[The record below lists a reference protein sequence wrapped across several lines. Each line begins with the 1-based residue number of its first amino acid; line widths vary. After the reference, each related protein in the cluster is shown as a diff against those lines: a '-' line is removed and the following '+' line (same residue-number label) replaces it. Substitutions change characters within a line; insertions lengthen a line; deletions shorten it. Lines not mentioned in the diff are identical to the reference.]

1 MNIKQSILIRVR
13 VVFILIA
20 LAAAAIPYQIGKLQ
34 FKEGDQ
40 WRKKAETINFQY
52 REVPAT
58 RGNIYAGDGSLL
70 ATSLP
75 FYRVAIDPTMAKG
88 SLFNAGLDSL
98 SRKLSAFY
106 KDKSAS
112 SYKRMIND
120 ARLDN
125 KRYLV
130 VNRKQI
136 GYQGM
141 QEMSNWPIFRA
152 GRLGGGVIFEKVEKR
167 YQPFKSL
174 ASRTVGFINE
184 DDYGAGIE
192 YSFNSQ
198 LKGKDGKALFQRL
211 AGGSWKPV
219 FDAEDVKPENGYD
232 VYTTLD
238 VNIQDVAETALLRQL
253 VDREAE
259 FGSVIVMEVKTGQ
272 IKAISN
278 LQRNKSGNGY
288 GENYNFAIGDQGNT
302 EPGSTFKLLSMLALL
317 EENNISLNDK
327 VETGNGVHMFY
338 NRAMRDAKNGG
349 YGTITVREA
358 FEKSSNVAISK
369 LVDQYFG
376 ASPSKFMAYIEKAGL
391 NEPFDFQLV
400 GEGKPFFKKPG
411 TKTWYGTSLA
421 WISIGYESKLNPLHT
436 LALYNA
442 VANNGKMVKP
452 YIIKGISK
460 GNQIQESFQPEVIRN
475 QIASEKTIK
484 QLQELL
490 EGVVSNGTAKNISNT
505 DYKIAGKTG
514 TAQKL
519 VNGAYTKKYY
529 TSFAGYFPADR
540 PKYSMII
547 VIDSPNGFGAY
558 GGDVSAPVF
567 KEIADRIYALDL
579 ELNPGSKL
587 TMVAAAAED
596 RGLPYIQAGKVEEL
610 QEIFNEFG
618 LKSNTMNSEEW
629 VKTVASDTGV
639 KLQINDTD
647 KAIVPDV
654 SGLPLRDALFI
665 LENKGL
671 QVNYSGRG
679 RVKAQ
684 SLLPGTKLSPN
695 ATINLVLG

>member
-1 MNIKQSILIRVR
+1 
-13 VVFILIA
+13 
-20 LAAAAIPYQIGKLQ
+20 
-34 FKEGDQ
+34 
-40 WRKKAETINFQY
+40 
-52 REVPAT
+52 
-58 RGNIYAGDGSLL
+58 
-70 ATSLP
+70 
-75 FYRVAIDPTMAKG
+75 
-88 SLFNAGLDSL
+88 
-98 SRKLSAFY
+98 
-106 KDKSAS
+106 
-112 SYKRMIND
+112 
-120 ARLDN
+120 
-125 KRYLV
+125 
-130 VNRKQI
+130 
-136 GYQGM
+136 
-141 QEMSNWPIFRA
+141 
-152 GRLGGGVIFEKVEKR
+152 
-167 YQPFKSL
+167 
-174 ASRTVGFINE
+174 
-184 DDYGAGIE
+184 
-192 YSFNSQ
+192 
-198 LKGKDGKALFQRL
+198 
-211 AGGSWKPV
+211 
-219 FDAEDVKPENGYD
+219 
-232 VYTTLD
+232 
-238 VNIQDVAETALLRQL
+238 
-253 VDREAE
+253 
-259 FGSVIVMEVKTGQ
+259 
-272 IKAISN
+272 
-278 LQRNKSGNGY
+278 
-288 GENYNFAIGDQGNT
+288 
-302 EPGSTFKLLSMLALL
+302 
-317 EENNISLNDK
+317 
-327 VETGNGVHMFY
+327 
-338 NRAMRDAKNGG
+338 MRDAKNGG

-369 LVDQYFG
+369 LVDRYFG
-376 ASPSKFMAYIEKAGL
+376 SSPSKFMAYIEKAGL
-391 NEPFDFQLV
+391 SEPFDFQLV

-411 TKTWYGTSLA
+411 TKTWYGTSLP

-452 YIIKGISK
+452 YIITSISK
-460 GNQIQESFQPEVIRN
+460 GNQIQESFQPEVLRN

-490 EGVVSNGTAKNISNT
+490 EGVVSHGTARNISNA

-519 VNGAYTKKYY
+519 INGAYTKKYY

-547 VIDSPNGFGAY
+547 VIDSPNGLAAY

-579 ELNPGSKL
+579 ELNPGSKQ

-610 QEIFNEFG
+610 QEIFDEFG

-629 VKTVASDTGV
+629 VTTVASDTSV

-671 QVNYSGRG
+671 QVNYSGKG

-684 SLLPGTKLSPN
+684 SLVPGTKLSPN

>member
-1 MNIKQSILIRVR
+1 MNVKQSILIRVR

-20 LAAAAIPYQIGKLQ
+20 LAAAAIPYRIGQLQ

-75 FYRVAIDPTMAKG
+75 FYRVAIDPTIAKG
-88 SLFNAGLDSL
+88 NLFIAGLDSL
-98 SRKLSAFY
+98 SKKLSAFY

-112 SYKRMIND
+112 AYKRMIKD

-174 ASRTVGFINE
+174 ASRTVGFINA

-219 FDAEDVKPENGYD
+219 FDAEDVKPENGLD

-253 VDREAE
+253 IDREAE

-369 LVDQYFG
+369 LVDRYFG
-376 ASPSKFMAYIEKAGL
+376 SSPSKFMAYIEKAGL
-391 NEPFDFQLV
+391 SEPFDFQLV

-411 TKTWYGTSLA
+411 TKTWYGTSLP

-452 YIIKGISK
+452 YIITSISK
-460 GNQIQESFQPEVIRN
+460 GNQIQESFQPEVLRN

-490 EGVVSNGTAKNISNT
+490 EGVVSHGTARNISNA

-519 VNGAYTKKYY
+519 INGAYTKKYY

-547 VIDSPNGFGAY
+547 VIDSPNGLAAY

-579 ELNPGSKL
+579 ELNPGSKQ

-610 QEIFNEFG
+610 QEIFDEFG

-629 VKTVASDTGV
+629 VTTVASDTSV

-671 QVNYSGRG
+671 QVNYSGKG

-684 SLLPGTKLSPN
+684 SLVPGTKLSPN

>member
-1 MNIKQSILIRVR
+1 VNVKQSILIRVR

-20 LAAAAIPYQIGKLQ
+20 LTAAAIPYRITKLQ
-34 FKEGDQ
+34 LKDGDI
-40 WRKKAETINFQY
+40 WREKAETINFQY

-75 FYRVAIDPTMAKG
+75 FYRIAIDPTIAKND
-88 SLFNAGLDSL
+88 LFNSGIDSL
-98 SRKLSAFY
+98 ANKLSAFY
-106 KDKSAS
+106 KDKSAAA
-112 SYKRMIND
+112 YKRMIKD

-130 VNRKQI
+130 LNRKQV

-141 QEMSNWPIFRA
+141 QVMAKWPIFRE

-167 YQPFKSL
+167 YRPFNSL
-174 ASRTVGFINE
+174 ASRTVGFLNE
-184 DDYGAGIE
+184 DEYGAGIE
-192 YSFNSQ
+192 YSFNSY
-198 LKGKDGKALFQRL
+198 LKGTDGKALFQRL

-219 FDAEDVKPENGYD
+219 FDAEDVKPEDGYD
-232 VYTTLD
+232 VITTLD

-253 VDREAE
+253 IDRNAA

-317 EENNISLNDK
+317 EENKISLDDK
-327 VETGNGVHMFY
+327 VETGNGVHLFY

-349 YGTITVREA
+349 YGTLTVREG

-376 ASPSKFMAYIEKAGL
+376 SSPSKFMAYIEKAGL
-391 NEPFDFQLV
+391 NQPLGFQLA

-411 TKTWYGTSLA
+411 AKDWYGTSLP

-442 VANNGKMVKP
+442 VANGGKMMKP
-452 YIIKGISK
+452 YLVKAISK
-460 GNQIQESFQPEVIRN
+460 GNAIQESYEPEIMRK

-490 EGVVSNGTAKNISNT
+490 EGVVSRGTAKNIANA

-519 VNGAYTKKYY
+519 INGQYTKKYY
-529 TSFAGYFPADR
+529 TSFAGYFPADN
-540 PKYSMII
+540 PKYSMIV
-547 VIDSPNGFGAY
+547 VIDSPEGFAAY

-579 ELNPGSKL
+579 DLNPGSKERL
-587 TMVAAAAED
+587 AQLEEL
-596 RGLPYIQAGKVEEL
+596 GSPYVQAGKAEEL
-610 QEIFNEFG
+610 QEIFTELG
-618 LKSNTMNSEEW
+618 LKASAMNEEEW
-629 VKTVASDTGV
+629 VKTVSSGSNV
-639 KLQINDTD
+639 QMQINDTD
-647 KAIVPDV
+647 KPIVPDV
-654 SGLPLRDALFI
+654 SGLSLRDALFI

-671 QVNYSGRG
+671 QVNYSGKG

-684 SLLPGTKLSPN
+684 SIAPGTQLVGN
-695 ATINLVLG
+695 VTINLVLG

>member
-1 MNIKQSILIRVR
+1 VI
-13 VVFILIA
+13 FILIA

-34 FKEGDQ
+34 FQEGDQ

-75 FYRVAIDPTMAKG
+75 FYRVAIDPTMAKDN
-88 SLFNAGLDSL
+88 LFNKSLDSL
-98 SRKLSAFY
+98 AGKLSAFY
-106 KDKSAS
+106 KDKSTS
-112 SYKRMIND
+112 SYKRKIKD

-130 VNRKQI
+130 LNRKQI
-136 GYQGM
+136 GYQEM
-141 QEMSNWPIFRA
+141 QEMAKWPLFRE

-174 ASRTVGFINE
+174 ARRTIGFTNE
-184 DDYGAGIE
+184 DEYGAGIE

-198 LKGKDGKALFQRL
+198 LKGKDGRALFQRL
-211 AGGSWKPV
+211 SGGSWKPV
-219 FDAEDVKPENGYD
+219 FDAEYVKPENGFD
-232 VYTTLD
+232 VHTTLD
-238 VNIQDVAETALLRQL
+238 VNIQDVAETALL
-253 VDREAE
+253 DRLIERKAE
-259 FGSVIVMEVKTGQ
+259 FGSVIVMEVGTGQ

-278 LQRNKSGNGY
+278 LQRNKNGKGY

-317 EENNISLNDK
+317 EENTISLNDK
-327 VETGNGVHMFY
+327 VDTGNGVHMFY

-358 FEKSSNVAISK
+358 FEKSSNVGISK
-369 LVDQYFG
+369 LVDKYFG
-376 ASPSKFMAYIEKAGL
+376 SSPSKFMAYIQKVGL
-391 NEPFDFQLV
+391 NEPFNFQLA

-411 TKTWYGTSLA
+411 TKNWYGTSLA
-421 WISIGYESKLNPLHT
+421 WTSIGYEIKLNPLHT

-442 VANNGKMVKP
+442 VANKGTMVKP
-452 YIIKGISK
+452 YLIKAISN
-460 GNQIQESFQPEVIRN
+460 GNKIQESFQPEVIRS
-475 QIASEKTIK
+475 QIASEKTIQ

-490 EGVVSNGTAKNISNT
+490 EGVVTSGTAKNIANT

-519 VNGAYTKKYY
+519 INGAYTKKYY
-529 TSFAGYFPADR
+529 TSFVGYFPADR

-547 VIDSPNGFGAY
+547 VIDSPNGFAAY
-558 GGDVSAPVF
+558 GGDVCAPVF
-567 KEIADRIYALDL
+567 KEIADKIYALDM
-579 ELNPGSKL
+579 ELNPGSQK
-587 TMVAAAAED
+587 TFIATAEQD
-596 RGLPYIQAGKVEEL
+596 WGLPHFEAGKAEEL
-610 QEIFNEFG
+610 QQIFEELG
-618 LKSNTMNSEEW
+618 LKTDSINPEEW
-629 VKTVASDTGV
+629 VKTVASDGKV
-639 KLQINDTD
+639 MLQVNDTD

-654 SGLPLRDALFI
+654 SGLALRDALFI

-671 QVNYSGRG
+671 HVNYSGKG

-684 SLLPGTKLSPN
+684 SLVPGSKLSPN

>member
-1 MNIKQSILIRVR
+1 MNVKQSILIRVR

-34 FKEGDQ
+34 FKEGDI
-40 WRKKAETINFQY
+40 WREKAETINFQY

-75 FYRVAIDPTMAKG
+75 FYRVAIDPTIAK
-88 SLFNAGLDSL
+88 SDVFNAGLDSL
-98 SRKLSAFY
+98 ANRLSAYY
-106 KDKSAS
+106 KDKSAAA
-112 SYKRMIND
+112 YKRMIKD

-130 VNRKQI
+130 LNRKQI

-141 QEMSNWPIFRA
+141 QAMVKWPIFRE

-184 DDYGAGIE
+184 DQYGAGIE
-192 YSFNSQ
+192 YSFNNQ
-198 LKGKDGKALFQRL
+198 LKGTDGKALFQRL

-238 VNIQDVAETALLRQL
+238 VNIQDVAETALLNQL
-253 VDREAE
+253 IEREAE

-317 EENNISLNDK
+317 EENKVSLNDK

-376 ASPSKFMAYIEKAGL
+376 SSPSKFMAYIEKAGL
-391 NEPFDFQLV
+391 NEPFNFQLA
-400 GEGKPFFKKPG
+400 GEGKPYFKKPG
-411 TKTWYGTSLA
+411 TKDWYGTSLP

-436 LALYNA
+436 LAFYNA

-452 YIIKGISK
+452 YIIKAISK
-460 GNQIQESFQPEVIRN
+460 GTKIQESFQTELLRD

-484 QLQELL
+484 QLQGLL
-490 EGVVSNGTAKNISNT
+490 EGVVTNGTAKNIANA

-519 VNGAYTKKYY
+519 INGAYTKTYY

-547 VIDSPNGFGAY
+547 VIDSPNGFAAY

-567 KEIADRIYALDL
+567 KEIADRIYALDM
-579 ELNPGSKL
+579 ELNPGSEK
-587 TMVAAAAED
+587 TMIATAEENQG
-596 RGLPYIQAGKVEEL
+596 RPYFEAGKVEEF
-610 QEIFNEFG
+610 QQIFEEFG
-618 LKSNTMNSEEW
+618 LKAESINAEEW
-629 VKTVASDTGV
+629 VKSIETEGKV
-639 KLQINDTD
+639 KLQVNNTD

-654 SGLPLRDALFI
+654 AGLALRDALFI

-671 QVNYSGRG
+671 QVNYSGKG
-679 RVKAQ
+679 RVKSQ
-684 SLLPGTKLSPN
+684 SLLPGTKLSPK

>member
-1 MNIKQSILIRVR
+1 MI
-13 VVFILIA
+13 FILIA

-34 FKEGDQ
+34 FQEGDQ
-40 WRKKAETINFQY
+40 WREKAETINFQY
-52 REVPAT
+52 RKVPAT

-75 FYRVAIDPTMAKG
+75 FYRVAIDPTMAKIN
-88 SLFNAGLDSL
+88 LFNESLDSL
-98 SRKLSAFY
+98 AVKLAAFY
-106 KDKSAS
+106 KNKSAS
-112 SYKRMIND
+112 SYKRMIKD

-130 VNRKQI
+130 LNRKQI
-136 GYQGM
+136 GYQEM
-141 QEMSNWPIFRA
+141 QEMAKWPLFRE

-174 ASRTVGFINE
+174 ASRTIGFTNE
-184 DDYGAGIE
+184 DEYGAGIE

-219 FDAEDVKPENGYD
+219 FDAEDVKPENGLD
-232 VYTTLD
+232 VHTTLD
-238 VNIQDVAETALLRQL
+238 VNIQDVAETALLHQL
-253 VDREAE
+253 IERKAE
-259 FGSVIVMEVKTGQ
+259 FGSVIVMEVQTGQ

-278 LQRNKSGNGY
+278 LQRNKSGKGY

-327 VETGNGVHMFY
+327 VETGDGVHMFY

-358 FEKSSNVAISK
+358 FEKSSNVGISK
-369 LVDQYFG
+369 LVDKYFG
-376 ASPSKFMAYIEKAGL
+376 SSPSKFMAYIQKVGL
-391 NEPFDFQLV
+391 NEPFNFQLA

-411 TKTWYGTSLA
+411 TKNWYGTSLA
-421 WISIGYESKLNPLHT
+421 WTSIGYEIKLNPLHT
-436 LALYNA
+436 LAFYNA
-442 VANNGKMVKP
+442 VANNGTMVKP
-452 YIIKGISK
+452 HIIKAISN
-460 GNQIQESFQPEVIRN
+460 GNKIKESFKPEVIRS
-475 QIASEKTIK
+475 QIASEKTIE

-490 EGVVSNGTAKNISNT
+490 EGVVTSGTAKNIANT

-519 VNGAYTKKYY
+519 INGAYTKKYY
-529 TSFAGYFPADR
+529 TSFVGYFPADQ

-547 VIDSPNGFGAY
+547 VIDSPNGLGAY

-567 KEIADRIYALDL
+567 KEIADKIYALDM
-579 ELNPGSKL
+579 ELNPGSQKTL
-587 TMVAAAAED
+587 IATVKED
-596 RGLPYIQAGKVEEL
+596 RGLPYFEAGKAEEFQQIFEEL
-610 QEIFNEFG
+610 G
-618 LKSNTMNSEEW
+618 LKTEAINPEEW
-629 VKTVASDTGV
+629 VKTVGSDGKV
-639 KLQINDTD
+639 RLQVNDTD

-654 SGLPLRDALFI
+654 SGLALRDALFI

-671 QVNYSGRG
+671 QVNYSGKG

-684 SLLPGTKLSPN
+684 SLAPGTKLSPN

>member
-1 MNIKQSILIRVR
+1 
-13 VVFILIA
+13 
-20 LAAAAIPYQIGKLQ
+20 
-34 FKEGDQ
+34 
-40 WRKKAETINFQY
+40 
-52 REVPAT
+52 
-58 RGNIYAGDGSLL
+58 
-70 ATSLP
+70 
-75 FYRVAIDPTMAKG
+75 
-88 SLFNAGLDSL
+88 
-98 SRKLSAFY
+98 
-106 KDKSAS
+106 
-112 SYKRMIND
+112 
-120 ARLDN
+120 
-125 KRYLV
+125 
-130 VNRKQI
+130 
-136 GYQGM
+136 
-141 QEMSNWPIFRA
+141 
-152 GRLGGGVIFEKVEKR
+152 LGGGVIFEKVEKR

-174 ASRTVGFINE
+174 ASRTVGFINA

-219 FDAEDVKPENGYD
+219 FDAEDVKPENGLD

-253 VDREAE
+253 IDREAE

-369 LVDQYFG
+369 LVDRYFG
-376 ASPSKFMAYIEKAGL
+376 SSPSKFMAYIEKAGL
-391 NEPFDFQLV
+391 SEPFDFQLV

-411 TKTWYGTSLA
+411 TKTWYGTSLP

-452 YIIKGISK
+452 YIITSISK
-460 GNQIQESFQPEVIRN
+460 GNQIQESFQPEVLRN

-490 EGVVSNGTAKNISNT
+490 EGVVSHGTARNISNA

-519 VNGAYTKKYY
+519 INGAYTKKYY

-547 VIDSPNGFGAY
+547 VIDSPNGLAAY

-579 ELNPGSKL
+579 ELNPGSKQ

-610 QEIFNEFG
+610 QEIFDEFG

-629 VKTVASDTGV
+629 VTTVASDTSV

-671 QVNYSGRG
+671 QVNYSGKG

-684 SLLPGTKLSPN
+684 SLVPGTKLSPN